1 MVTAF
6 DVKYGKPHPEPY
18 LMGLQKAHAKPNE
31 TFVVEN
37 APMGV
42 EAAVAANIFTIA
54 VNTGPLPDQVY
65 PDMENLA
72 KDWKQIIELAKST
85 RLNEYSK

>member
-1 MVTAF
+1 
-6 DVKYGKPHPEPY
+6 
-18 LMGLQKAHAKPNE
+18 MGLQKAHAKPNE

-54 VNTGPLPDQVY
+54 VNTGPLPDQVLLDAGADLLY

-72 KDWKQIIELAKST
+72 KDRKQIIELAKST

>member
-1 MVTAF
+1 M
-6 DVKYGKPHPEPY
+6 Y
-18 LMGLQKAHAKPNE
+18 AHFLRYFRG
-31 TFVVEN
+31 TSCMF
-37 APMGV
+37 
-42 EAAVAANIFTIA
+42 FF
-54 VNTGPLPDQVY
+54 LPDQVLLDAGADLLY